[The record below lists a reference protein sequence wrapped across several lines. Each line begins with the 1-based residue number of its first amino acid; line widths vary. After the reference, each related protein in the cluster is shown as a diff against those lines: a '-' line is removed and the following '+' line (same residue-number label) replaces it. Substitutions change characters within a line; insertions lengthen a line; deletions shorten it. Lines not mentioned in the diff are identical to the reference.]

1 MTNAPILFLI
11 AWGVAGPLV
20 HAQAPPTGRAP
31 GGPTVT
37 RLVQMFTGLETEWMD
52 AARRRDKAALE
63 RFLADDYELRISS
76 LPGEPIP
83 REEWLQA
90 AMNRYN
96 LRSFTIGQMAVR
108 ELGDA
113 ALVSFLYSQE
123 ADVEGRDRSGDF
135 FVIDAWVQK
144 DGVWKVKARYA
155 GPVEGRPLPGSA
167 KKTGG

>member
-1 MTNAPILFLI
+1 MTNVSILLLPALGLGGFL
-11 AWGVAGPLV
+11 L

-37 RLVQMFTGLETEWMD
+37 RLVQMFTGLETEWME
-52 AARRRDKAALE
+52 AARRKDRAALE
-63 RFLADDYELRISS
+63 RFLADDYELRTSAR
-76 LPGEPIP
+76 PGEPIP
-83 REEWLQA
+83 PEEWLQT
-90 AMNRYN
+90 AMDRYN

-113 ALVSFLYSQE
+113 ALVSFLYRQE
-123 ADVEGRDRSGDF
+123 AELEGRDRSGDF
-135 FVIDAWVQK
+135 FVVDAWVRT

-155 GPVEGRPLPGSA
+155 GPVEGRPLPGSG